1 MNGIGKYFGTDA
13 LSSFQKSFPSLQIKT
28 KTQSTEQDDE
38 CSRKNNLI
46 CENGEISF
54 NKDIANYFDSLNNG
68 EDEGNGKLLDKLSQN
83 SINFNS
89 TSQQAGNRPRRRPPA
104 PTRTHE
110 MGLAPS
116 CAGSSIRLVCLR
128 VRGCLIF
135 RNR

>member
-1 MNGIGKYFGTDA
+1 MNGIGKCFGTDA

-89 TSQQAGNRPRRRPPA
+89 TSQQA
-104 PTRTHE
+104 E
-110 MGLAPS
+110 L
-116 CAGSSIRLVCLR
+116 
-128 VRGCLIF
+128 
-135 RNR
+135 